1 MKKFGEITKKEWI
14 KAGVYLALYILFLI
28 WVRSWM
34 GIILIPFI
42 FDAFTTH
49 IIKWKWWK
57 NVKNKSLY
65 QIMDW
70 VDAIVFALVAV
81 YFVNIYLFQN
91 YAIPSS
97 SLEKSLLVGD
107 HLYVSK
113 VAYGPRKP
121 MTPLTMPLTQ
131 NVFPGGAKSYFDNPQ
146 WPYERIKGFGKI
158 KLNDIVVFNYPS
170 GDTLV
175 SNPKWSS
182 ADYYGM
188 IVYPLGKSRC
198 KEIEIDSLSTLEQR
212 QVYDFYYKVGR
223 EEILQNE
230 SVFGKIISRPVD
242 RRENYVKRCV
252 GLPGQTLEIKDGVI
266 YLDGVMNKQ
275 PDAVQTN
282 YIVTLKHSIPA
293 NLRKEL
299 RLSQEDLY
307 DKNNPPQNKDIT
319 KENSPGVRIFPLT
332 QEAKELLAGQTAIVS
347 DIRPYIPTVQESEWL
362 FPQNKNTKWTID
374 NYGPIWIPAKGA
386 TLDINLENL
395 PFYERIIK
403 VYEGNDLQVNK
414 DGTIL
419 INGQKADS
427 YTFKMDYYWMMGDNR
442 QNSADSRFWGF
453 VPEDHI
459 VGRPVFIWLS
469 LDKDKNWGQKG
480 KIRWNRMFRAVKK
493 YN

>member
-70 VDAIVFALVAV
+70 IDAIVFALVAV

-131 NVFPGGAKSYFDNPQ
+131 NQFPGGTKSYFDKPQ

-158 KLNDIVVFNYPS
+158 KLNEIVVFNYPS

-188 IVYPLGKSRC
+188 IVYPLGKSKC
-198 KEIEIDSLSTLEQR
+198 KEIELDSLSTLDQR
-212 QVYDFYYKVGR
+212 RVYDFYYKVGR
-223 EEILQNE
+223 QEVLQNE
-230 SVFGKIISRPVD
+230 DVFGKIISRPVD

-252 GLPGQTLEIKDGVI
+252 GLPGQTLEIKDGI
-266 YLDGVMNKQ
+266 IWLDGVQNKQ
-275 PDAVQTN
+275 PDEVQTN
-282 YIVTLKHSIPA
+282 YIVTLQRPIPES
-293 NLRKEL
+293 LREKL
-299 RLSQEDLY
+299 HLTLDDL
-307 DKNNPPQNKDIT
+307 DAQHNKAGT
-319 KENSPGVRIFPLT
+319 HVFPLT
-332 QEAKELLAGQTAIVS
+332 QEAKELLAGHTGIVS
-347 DIRPYIPTVQESEWL
+347 DIRPYIPTVEESEWL

-386 TLDINLENL
+386 TLDISLENL

-403 VYEGNDLQVNK
+403 IYEGNDLKVER

-419 INGQKADS
+419 INGQKATS

-469 LDKDKNWGQKG
+469 LDKDKKWGQKG
-480 KIRWNRMFRAVKK
+480 KIRWNRQFRSVKK

>member
-42 FDAFTTH
+42 FDALTTH

-70 VDAIVFALVAV
+70 IDAIVFALVAV

-131 NVFPGGAKSYFDNPQ
+131 NVFPGGAKSYFDKPQ

-158 KLNDIVVFNYPS
+158 KLNEIVVFNYPS

-175 SNPKWSS
+175 TNPKWSS

-198 KEIEIDSLSTLEQR
+198 KEINLDSLSTLEQR
-212 QVYDFYYKVGR
+212 RVYDFYYKVGR
-223 EEILQNE
+223 QEILQNE
-230 SVFGKIISRPVD
+230 GVFGKIMTRPVD

-252 GLPGQTLEIKDGVI
+252 GLPGQTLEIKDGII
-266 YLDGVMNKQ
+266 YLDGVMK
-275 PDAVQTN
+275 
-282 YIVTLKHSIPA
+282 
-293 NLRKEL
+293 
-299 RLSQEDLY
+299 
-307 DKNNPPQNKDIT
+307 
-319 KENSPGVRIFPLT
+319 NSPMPF
-332 QEAKELLAGQTAIVS
+332 
-347 DIRPYIPTVQESEWL
+347 RPIT
-362 FPQNKNTKWTID
+362 
-374 NYGPIWIPAKGA
+374 
-386 TLDINLENL
+386 
-395 PFYERIIK
+395 
-403 VYEGNDLQVNK
+403 
-414 DGTIL
+414 
-419 INGQKADS
+419 
-427 YTFKMDYYWMMGDNR
+427 
-442 QNSADSRFWGF
+442 
-453 VPEDHI
+453 
-459 VGRPVFIWLS
+459 
-469 LDKDKNWGQKG
+469 
-480 KIRWNRMFRAVKK
+480 
-493 YN
+493 

>member
-1 MKKFGEITKKEWI
+1 MKKFGEISRKQWI
-14 KAGVYLALYILFLI
+14 KAGIYLALYILFLI
-28 WVRSWM
+28 WVKSWL
-34 GIILIPFI
+34 GIIVIPFLV
-42 FDAFTTH
+42 DAFTTR
-49 IIKWKWWK
+49 IIKWDWWK
-57 NVKNKSLY
+57 QLKNKTLY
-65 QIMDW
+65 QIMGW
-70 VDAIVFALVAV
+70 IDAIVFALVAV

-97 SLEKSLLVGD
+97 SLEKSLLIGD

-131 NVFPGGAKSYFDNPQ
+131 NTFPGGGKSYFDKPQ
-146 WPYERIKGFGKI
+146 WPYERVKGFGKI
-158 KLNDIVVFNYPS
+158 KLNDIVVFNYPA

-175 SNPKWSS
+175 TNPKWSS

-198 KEIEIDSLSTLEQR
+198 KEIDIDSLSTLEQR

-223 EEILQNE
+223 ENILQNE
-230 SVFGKIISRPVD
+230 QVFGKIISRPVD

-252 GLPGQTLEIKDGVI
+252 GLPGQTLEIKDGI
-266 YLDGVMNKQ
+266 IFLDGVQNKQ

-282 YIVTLKHSIPA
+282 YIVTLLRPIPES
-293 NLRKEL
+293 LREKIH
-299 RLSQEDLY
+299 LSLDDL
-307 DKNNPPQNKDIT
+307 DAQHNKAGTHI
-319 KENSPGVRIFPLT
+319 IPLT
-332 QEAKELLAGQTAIVS
+332 EQAREILAGQTGIIGEIKHYECSAE
-347 DIRPYIPTVQESEWL
+347 DSEWL

-374 NYGPIWIPAKGA
+374 NYGPLWIPAKGA
-386 TLDINLENL
+386 TIQIDLENL

-403 VYEGNDLQVNK
+403 VYEGNDLQVK
-414 DGTIL
+414 RDGTIL

-427 YTFKMDYYWMMGDNR
+427 YTFKMDYYWMQGDNR

-469 LDKDKNWGQKG
+469 LDKDKKWGQKG
-480 KIRWNRMFRAVKK
+480 KIRWNRQFRSVKK

>member
-1 MKKFGEITKKEWI
+1 MKKFGDISRKQWI
-14 KAGVYLALYILFLI
+14 KAGIYLVLYILFLI
-28 WVRSWM
+28 WVRSWI
-34 GIILIPFI
+34 GIIVIPFLV
-42 FDAFTTH
+42 DACTTR
-49 IIKWKWWK
+49 IIKWDWWK
-57 NVKNKSLY
+57 QLKNKTLY
-65 QIMDW
+65 QIMGW
-70 VDAIVFALVAV
+70 IDAIVFALVAV
-81 YFVNIYLFQN
+81 YFVNLYLFQN

-97 SLEKSLLVGD
+97 SLEKSLLIGD

-131 NVFPGGAKSYFDNPQ
+131 NTFPGGGKSYFDKPQ
-146 WPYERIKGFGKI
+146 WPYERIKGFGRI

-175 SNPKWSS
+175 THPKWTS

-198 KEIEIDSLSTLEQR
+198 KEIDIDSLSTLEQR
-212 QVYDFYYKVGR
+212 HVYDFYYKVGR
-223 EEILQNE
+223 QELLQNE
-230 SVFGKIISRPVD
+230 QIFGKVITRPVD

-252 GLPGQTLEIKDGVI
+252 GLPGQTLEIRDGII
-266 YLDGVMNKQ
+266 YLDGVQNKQ

-282 YIVTLKHSIPA
+282 YIVTLLRPIPESLREKIGL
-293 NLRKEL
+293 NL
-299 RLSQEDLY
+299 QDLEPK
-307 DKNNPPQNKDIT
+307 DNK
-319 KENSPGVRIFPLT
+319 PGTHIIPLT
-332 QEAKELLAGQTAIVS
+332 EQAREILAGQTGIVGEIKHYECS
-347 DIRPYIPTVQESEWL
+347 VEESEWL

-374 NYGPIWIPAKGA
+374 NYGPIWIPAKGE
-386 TLDINLENL
+386 TVQIDLENL

-403 VYEGNDLQVNK
+403 VYEGNDLKVER

-427 YTFKMDYYWMMGDNR
+427 YTFRMDYYWMMGDNR
-442 QNSADSRFWGF
+442 QNSADSRFWGY

-469 LDKDKNWGQKG
+469 LDQDKKWGQKG
-480 KIRWNRMFRAVKK
+480 KIRWNRLFRSVKK

>member
-1 MKKFGEITKKEWI
+1 MKKIGEITKKEWI
-14 KAGVYLALYILFLI
+14 KAGIYLALYILFLI

-97 SLEKSLLVGD
+97 SLEKSLLTGD

-131 NVFPGGAKSYFDNPQ
+131 NQFPGGTKSYFDKPQ

-158 KLNDIVVFNYPS
+158 KLNEIVVFNYPS

-188 IVYPLGKSRC
+188 IVYPLGKSKC
-198 KEIEIDSLSTLEQR
+198 KEIELDSLSTLDQR
-212 QVYDFYYKVGR
+212 RVYDFYYKIGR
-223 EEILQNE
+223 QEVLQNE
-230 SVFGKIISRPVD
+230 DVFGKIISRPVD

-252 GLPGQTLEIKDGVI
+252 GLPGQTLEIKDGI
-266 YLDGVMNKQ
+266 IWLDGVQNKQ
-275 PDAVQTN
+275 PDEVQTN
-282 YIVTLKHSIPA
+282 YIVTLQRPIPES
-293 NLRKEL
+293 LREKL
-299 RLSQEDLY
+299 HLTLDDL
-307 DKNNPPQNKDIT
+307 DAQHNKAGT
-319 KENSPGVRIFPLT
+319 HVFPLT
-332 QEAKELLAGQTAIVS
+332 QEAKELLAGQTGIVS
-347 DIRPYIPTVQESEWL
+347 DIRPYIPTVEESEWL
-362 FPQNKNTKWTID
+362 FPQNKNTKWTIN
-374 NYGPIWIPAKGA
+374 NYGPIWIPSKGA
-386 TLDINLENL
+386 TLDIDLENL

-403 VYEGNDLQVNK
+403 IYEGNDLKVER

-419 INGQKADS
+419 INGQKATS

-469 LDKDKNWGQKG
+469 LDKDKKWGQKG
-480 KIRWNRMFRAVKK
+480 KIRWNRQFRSVKK

>member
-14 KAGVYLALYILFLI
+14 KAGIYLTLYILFLI

-42 FDAFTTH
+42 FDALTTH

-57 NVKNKSLY
+57 GIKNKNLY

-70 VDAIVFALVAV
+70 IDAIVFALVAV

-97 SLEKSLLVGD
+97 SLEKSLLIGD

-131 NVFPGGAKSYFDNPQ
+131 NVFPGGGKSYIEKPQ

-158 KLNDIVVFNYPS
+158 KLNDIVVFNYPA

-175 SNPKWSS
+175 TNSSWSS

-188 IVYPLGKSRC
+188 IVYPLGKSLCRD
-198 KEIEIDSLSTLEQR
+198 INIDSLSTLEQR
-212 QVYDFYYKVGR
+212 HVYDFYYKVGR
-223 EEILQNE
+223 DYLIKNE
-230 SVFGKIISRPVD
+230 QKFGKITSRPVD

-252 GLPGQTLEIKDGVI
+252 GLPGQTLEIKDGI
-266 YLDGVMNKQ
+266 IWLDGVENKQ

-282 YIVTLKHSIPA
+282 YVVTLLRPIPESLRA
-293 NLRKEL
+293 KLNLN
-299 RLSQEDLY
+299 QEDLP
-307 DKNNPPQNKDIT
+307 DSHNK
-319 KENSPGVRIFPLT
+319 PGTHIIPLT
-332 QEAKELLAGQTAIVS
+332 QEAKELLASQTGIVGEIKHYECS
-347 DIRPYIPTVQESEWL
+347 VEESEWL
-362 FPQNKNTKWTID
+362 YPQNKNTKWTVD

-386 TLDINLENL
+386 TIHIDLENL
-395 PFYERIIK
+395 PFYERVIK
-403 VYEGNDLQVNK
+403 NYEGNDLQVKK

-469 LDKDKNWGQKG
+469 LDQDKKWGQKG
-480 KIRWNRMFRAVKK
+480 KIRWNRQFRSVKK

>member
-14 KAGVYLALYILFLI
+14 KAGIYLTLYILFLI

-42 FDAFTTH
+42 FDALTTH

-57 NVKNKSLY
+57 GIKNKNLY

-70 VDAIVFALVAV
+70 IDAIVFALVAV

-97 SLEKSLLVGD
+97 SLEKSLLIGD

-131 NVFPGGAKSYFDNPQ
+131 NVFPGGGKSYIEKPQ

-158 KLNDIVVFNYPS
+158 KLNDIVVFNYPA

-175 SNPKWSS
+175 TNASWSS

-188 IVYPLGKSRC
+188 IVYPLGKSLCRD
-198 KEIEIDSLSTLEQR
+198 INIDSLSTLEQR
-212 QVYDFYYKVGR
+212 HVYDFYYKVGR
-223 EEILQNE
+223 DYLIKNE
-230 SVFGKIISRPVD
+230 QKFGKITSRPVD

-252 GLPGQTLEIKDGVI
+252 GLPGQTLEIKDGI
-266 YLDGVMNKQ
+266 IWLDGVENKQ

-282 YIVTLKHSIPA
+282 YIVTLLRPIPESLRA
-293 NLRKEL
+293 KLNLN
-299 RLSQEDLY
+299 QEDLP
-307 DKNNPPQNKDIT
+307 DSHNK
-319 KENSPGVRIFPLT
+319 PGTHIIPLT
-332 QEAKELLAGQTAIVS
+332 QEAKELLASQTGIVGEIKHYECS
-347 DIRPYIPTVQESEWL
+347 VEESEWL
-362 FPQNKNTKWTID
+362 YPQNKNTKWTVD

-386 TLDINLENL
+386 TIQIDLENL
-395 PFYERIIK
+395 PFYERVIK
-403 VYEGNDLQVNK
+403 VYEGNDLKVMK

-469 LDKDKNWGQKG
+469 LDKDKKWGQKG
-480 KIRWNRMFRAVKK
+480 KIRWNRQFRSVKK

>member
-14 KAGVYLALYILFLI
+14 KAGIYLALYILFLI

-42 FDAFTTH
+42 FDALTTH

-57 NVKNKSLY
+57 NIKNKNLY

-70 VDAIVFALVAV
+70 IDAIVFALVAV

-131 NVFPGGAKSYFDNPQ
+131 NKFPGGGKSYFDKPQ
-146 WPYERIKGFGKI
+146 WPYERIKGFRTI
-158 KLNDIVVFNYPS
+158 KQNEIVVFNYPS
-170 GDTLV
+170 GDTLLA
-175 SNPKWSS
+175 SPNPEVAN
-182 ADYYGM
+182 ADFYGM
-188 IVYPLGKSRC
+188 IVYPLGKSLC
-198 KEIEIDSLSTLEQR
+198 EPIIIDSLSTMEQR
-212 QVYDFYYKVGR
+212 KVYEKYYYEGR
-223 EEILQNE
+223 KFLVDNE
-230 SVFGKIISRPVD
+230 AKFGKIISRPVD

-252 GLPGQTLEIKDGVI
+252 GIPGQTLEIKDGI
-266 YLDGVMNKQ
+266 IFIDGKETQQ
-275 PDAVQTN
+275 PKRAQTN
-282 YIVTLKHSIPA
+282 YIVNLLRPIPESI
-293 NLRKEL
+293 REKMG
-299 RLSQEDLY
+299 LSLEDL
-307 DKNNPPQNKDIT
+307 PSAQNR
-319 KENSPGVRIFPLT
+319 PGKHLIPLT
-332 QEAKELLAGQTAIVS
+332 QESKEILESLTGMVGEIEHYECS
-347 DIRPYIPTVQESEWL
+347 PEESEWL
-362 FPQNKNTKWTID
+362 FPQNMNTHWTVD
-374 NYGPIWIPAKGA
+374 NYGPVWIPAKGA
-386 TLDINLENL
+386 SVNLNIDNL
-395 PFYERIIK
+395 PLYERIIK
-403 VYEGNDLQVNK
+403 VYEGNDLKVQN

-419 INGQKADS
+419 INGKKADS

-442 QNSADSRFWGF
+442 QNSADSRFWGY

-469 LDKDKNWGQKG
+469 LNKDKKWGQKG
-480 KIRWNRMFRAVKK
+480 KIRWNRMFRSVKK

>member
-1 MKKFGEITKKEWI
+1 MKKFSEIDRKQWI
-14 KAGVYLALYILFLI
+14 KAGIYLALYILFLI
-28 WVRSWM
+28 WVKSWL
-34 GIILIPFI
+34 GIIVIPFLV
-42 FDAFTTH
+42 DAFTTR
-49 IIKWKWWK
+49 IIKWDWWK
-57 NVKNKSLY
+57 QLKNKTLY
-65 QIMDW
+65 QIMGW

-97 SLEKSLLVGD
+97 SLEKSLLIGD

-131 NVFPGGAKSYFDNPQ
+131 NTFPGGRKSYFEKPQ
-146 WPYERIKGFGKI
+146 WPYERIKGFSKI

-175 SNPKWSS
+175 TDPKWSS

-198 KEIEIDSLSTLEQR
+198 KEIDIDSLSILEQR
-212 QVYDFYYKVGR
+212 HVYEFYYKVGR
-223 EEILQNE
+223 ETILQNE
-230 SVFGKIISRPVD
+230 QMFGKVITRPVD

-252 GLPGQTLEIKDGVI
+252 GLPGQTLEIRNGII
-266 YLDGVMNKQ
+266 YLDGIQNKQ

-282 YIVTLKHSIPA
+282 YIVTLIRPIPES
-293 NLRKEL
+293 LREKL
-299 RLSQEDLY
+299 HLSLDDL
-307 DKNNPPQNKDIT
+307 DAQHNKAGTHIIPLTEQAKDI
-319 KENSPGVRIFPLT
+319 
-332 QEAKELLAGQTAIVS
+332 LAGQTGIVGE
-347 DIRPYIPTVQESEWL
+347 IRHYECSVEESEWL

-374 NYGPIWIPAKGA
+374 NYGPIWIPAKGE
-386 TLDINLENL
+386 TVQINLENL

-403 VYEGNDLQVNK
+403 VYEDNDLKVER

-442 QNSADSRFWGF
+442 QNSADSRFWGY

-469 LDKDKNWGQKG
+469 LDKDKKWGQKG
-480 KIRWNRMFRAVKK
+480 KIRWNRQFRSVKK

>member
-1 MKKFGEITKKEWI
+1 MKKFDEITQKQWI
-14 KAGVYLALYILFLI
+14 KAGIYLVLYILFLI
-28 WVRSWM
+28 WVKSWL
-34 GIILIPFI
+34 GIIVIPFI
-42 FDAFTTH
+42 LDACTTR
-49 IIKWKWWK
+49 IIKWDWWK
-57 NVKNKSLY
+57 QLKNKTLY
-65 QIMDW
+65 QIMGW
-70 VDAIVFALVAV
+70 IDAIVFALVAV
-81 YFVNIYLFQN
+81 YFVNVFLFQN

-131 NVFPGGAKSYFDNPQ
+131 NKFPGGGKSYFDKPQ
-146 WPYERIKGFGKI
+146 WPYERVKGFGKI

-170 GDTLV
+170 GDTILT
-175 SNPKWSS
+175 SPDPRIAS
-182 ADYYGM
+182 ADYYSM
-188 IVYPLGKSRC
+188 IVYPLGKSKC
-198 KEIEIDSLSTLEQR
+198 KEIELDSLSTLDQR
-212 QVYDFYYKVGR
+212 HVYDFYYKVGR
-223 EEILQNE
+223 ENILKNE
-230 SVFGKIISRPVD
+230 QVFGKIMARPVD

-252 GLPGQTLEIKDGVI
+252 GLPGQTLEIKDGII
-266 YLDGVMNKQ
+266 YLDGIQNKQ

-282 YIVTLKHSIPA
+282 YIVTLLRPIPES
-293 NLRKEL
+293 LREKMH
-299 RLSQEDLY
+299 LSQEDLET
-307 DKNNPPQNKDIT
+307 KHNK
-319 KENSPGVRIFPLT
+319 PGTYIIPLT
-332 QEAKELLAGQTAIVS
+332 QQAKELLTSQTGIVGEIKQYES
-347 DIRPYIPTVQESEWL
+347 SPEESEWL

-374 NYGPIWIPAKGA
+374 NYGPIWIPSKG
-386 TLDINLENL
+386 TTIQIDLENL

-403 VYEGNDLQVNK
+403 VYEGNDLKVER

-469 LDKDKNWGQKG
+469 LDKDKKWGQKG
-480 KIRWNRMFRAVKK
+480 KIRWNRQFRSVKK

>member
-1 MKKFGEITKKEWI
+1 MKKFGEITQKEWI
-14 KAGVYLALYILFLI
+14 KAGIYLALYILFLI
-28 WVRSWM
+28 WVRSWI
-34 GIILIPFI
+34 GILLIPFI
-42 FDAFTTH
+42 FDACATH

-57 NVKNKSLY
+57 NIKNKNLY

-131 NVFPGGAKSYFDNPQ
+131 NQFPGGGKSYFDKPQ

-188 IVYPLGKSRC
+188 IVYPLGKSKC

-223 EEILQNE
+223 ENIIQNE
-230 SVFGKIISRPVD
+230 DVFGKIISRPVD

-252 GLPGQTLEIKDGVI
+252 GLPGQTLEIKDGI
-266 YLDGVMNKQ
+266 IWLDGVQNKQ

-282 YIVTLKHSIPA
+282 YIVTLLRPIPES
-293 NLRKEL
+293 LRVKMH
-299 RLSQEDLY
+299 LSQEDLQTR
-307 DKNNPPQNKDIT
+307 DNK
-319 KENSPGVRIFPLT
+319 PGTHIIPLT
-332 QEAKELLAGQTAIVS
+332 QQAKDLLTSQTGIVGK
-347 DIRPYIPTVQESEWL
+347 IRHYECSPAESEWL
-362 FPQNKNTKWTID
+362 FPQNKNTKWTVD
-374 NYGPIWIPAKGA
+374 NYGPIWIPSKGA
-386 TLDINLENL
+386 TIQIDLENL

-403 VYEGNDLQVNK
+403 VYEGNDLKVER
-414 DGTIL
+414 DGTIK
-419 INGQKADS
+419 INGEVAHS

-469 LDKDKNWGQKG
+469 LDKDKKWGQKG
-480 KIRWNRMFRAVKK
+480 KIRWNRQFRSVKK

>member
-97 SLEKSLLVGD
+97 SLEKSLLTGD

-131 NVFPGGAKSYFDNPQ
+131 NQFPGGTKSYFDKPQ

-158 KLNDIVVFNYPS
+158 KLNEIVVFNYPS

-198 KEIEIDSLSTLEQR
+198 KEINLDSLSTLEQR
-212 QVYDFYYKVGR
+212 RVYDFYYKVGR
-223 EEILQNE
+223 QEILQNE
-230 SVFGKIISRPVD
+230 QIFGKIITRPVD

-252 GLPGQTLEIKDGVI
+252 GLPGQTLEIKDGI
-266 YLDGVMNKQ
+266 IWLDGVQNKQ
-275 PDAVQTN
+275 PDDVQTN
-282 YIVTLKHSIPA
+282 YIVTLQRPIPES
-293 NLRKEL
+293 LREKL
-299 RLSQEDLY
+299 HLTLDDL
-307 DKNNPPQNKDIT
+307 DAQHNKAGT
-319 KENSPGVRIFPLT
+319 HVFPLT
-332 QEAKELLAGQTAIVS
+332 QEAKELLAGQTGIVS
-347 DIRPYIPTVQESEWL
+347 DIRPYIPTVEESEWL

-386 TLDINLENL
+386 TLDISLENL

-403 VYEGNDLQVNK
+403 IYEGNDLKVER

-419 INGQKADS
+419 INGRKATS

-469 LDKDKNWGQKG
+469 LDKDKKWGQKG
-480 KIRWNRMFRAVKK
+480 KIRWNRQFRSVKK

>member
-97 SLEKSLLVGD
+97 SLEKSLLTGD

-131 NVFPGGAKSYFDNPQ
+131 NQFPGGTKSYFDKPQ

-158 KLNDIVVFNYPS
+158 KLNEIVVFNYPS

-188 IVYPLGKSRC
+188 IVYPLGKSKC
-198 KEIEIDSLSTLEQR
+198 KEIELDSLSTLDQR
-212 QVYDFYYKVGR
+212 RVYDFYYKVGR
-223 EEILQNE
+223 QEVLQNE
-230 SVFGKIISRPVD
+230 DVFGKIISRPVD

-252 GLPGQTLEIKDGVI
+252 GLPGQTLEIKDGI
-266 YLDGVMNKQ
+266 IWLDGVQNKQ
-275 PDAVQTN
+275 PDEVQTN
-282 YIVTLKHSIPA
+282 YIVTLQRPIPES
-293 NLRKEL
+293 LREKL
-299 RLSQEDLY
+299 HLSLDDL
-307 DKNNPPQNKDIT
+307 DAQHNKAGT
-319 KENSPGVRIFPLT
+319 HVFPLT
-332 QEAKELLAGQTAIVS
+332 QEAKELLAGQTGIVS
-347 DIRPYIPTVQESEWL
+347 DIRPYIPTVEESEWL

-386 TLDINLENL
+386 TLDISLENL

-403 VYEGNDLQVNK
+403 IYEGNDLKVER

-419 INGQKADS
+419 INGRKATS

-469 LDKDKNWGQKG
+469 LDKDKKWGQKG
-480 KIRWNRMFRAVKK
+480 KIRWNRQFRSVKK

>member
-97 SLEKSLLVGD
+97 SLEKSLLTGD

-131 NVFPGGAKSYFDNPQ
+131 NQFPGGTKSYFEKPQ

-158 KLNDIVVFNYPS
+158 KLNEIVVFNYPS

-198 KEIEIDSLSTLEQR
+198 KEINLDSLSTLEQR
-212 QVYDFYYKVGR
+212 RVYDFYYKVGR
-223 EEILQNE
+223 QEILQNE
-230 SVFGKIISRPVD
+230 QIFGKIITRPVD

-252 GLPGQTLEIKDGVI
+252 GLPGQTLEIKDGI
-266 YLDGVMNKQ
+266 IWLDGVQNKQ
-275 PDAVQTN
+275 PDEVQTN
-282 YIVTLKHSIPA
+282 YIVTLQRPIPES
-293 NLRKEL
+293 LREKL
-299 RLSQEDLY
+299 HLTLDDL
-307 DKNNPPQNKDIT
+307 DAQHNKAGT
-319 KENSPGVRIFPLT
+319 HVFPLT
-332 QEAKELLAGQTAIVS
+332 QEAKELLAGQTGIVS
-347 DIRPYIPTVQESEWL
+347 DIRPYIPTVEESEWL

-374 NYGPIWIPAKGA
+374 KSGPIWIPAKGA
-386 TLDINLENL
+386 TLDISLENL

-403 VYEGNDLQVNK
+403 IYEGNDLKVER

-419 INGQKADS
+419 INGRKATS

-469 LDKDKNWGQKG
+469 LDKDKKWGQKG
-480 KIRWNRMFRAVKK
+480 KIRWNRQFRSVKK

>member
-1 MKKFGEITKKEWI
+1 MTKFSDITKKGWI
-14 KAGVYLALYILFLI
+14 KAGIYCVLYILFLI

-34 GIILIPFI
+34 GIILLPFI
-42 FDAFTTH
+42 FDACTTH

-57 NVKNKSLY
+57 QLKNKSLY

-70 VDAIVFALVAV
+70 IDAIVFALVAV

-97 SLEKSLLVGD
+97 SLEKSLLIGD

-131 NVFPGGAKSYFDNPQ
+131 NQFPGGAKSYIEKPQ

-158 KLNDIVVFNYPS
+158 KLNDIVVFNYPA
-170 GDTLV
+170 GDTIV
-175 SNPKWSS
+175 TNPKYTS
-182 ADYYGM
+182 ADFYSM

-198 KEIEIDSLSTLEQR
+198 KEINLDSLSTLEQR
-212 QVYDFYYKVGR
+212 HVYDFYYKIGR
-223 EEILQNE
+223 QEIEQNE
-230 SVFGKIISRPVD
+230 QLFGKIMTRPVD

-252 GLPGQTLEIKDGVI
+252 GLPGQTLEIRDGIV
-266 YLDGVMNKQ
+266 YLDGVANKQ

-282 YIVTLKHSIPA
+282 YIVTLERPIPES
-293 NLRKEL
+293 LRKKMH
-299 RLSQEDLY
+299 LSFDDLEA
-307 DKNNPPQNKDIT
+307 KNNKA
-319 KENSPGVRIFPLT
+319 GVHIFPLT
-332 QEAKELLAGQTAIVS
+332 SQARDLLASQTGIASEIV
-347 DIRPYIPTVQESEWL
+347 PYTCSEAESEWL
-362 FPQNKNTKWTID
+362 FPQNKNTKWTVD
-374 NYGPIWIPAKGA
+374 DYGPIWIPARGRA
-386 TLDINLENL
+386 IQIDLENL

-403 VYEGNDLQVNK
+403 VYEGNDLKVER

-419 INGQKADS
+419 INGQPAGS

-469 LDKDKNWGQKG
+469 LDKDKKWGQKG
-480 KIRWNRMFRAVKK
+480 KIRWNRLLRSVSK